1 VVSIFPKLKHR
12 FLGVTSAIFRAFGI
26 REIFMLSG
34 LSLLGYGLWLYT
46 PWIGFSVPGGLMLA
60 AGYLMGDPE

>member
-1 VVSIFPKLKHR
+1 
-12 FLGVTSAIFRAFGI
+12 
-26 REIFMLSG
+26 MLSG
-34 LSLLGYGLWLYT
+34 LSLLGYGLWLYA